1 MISSNLLD
9 GAWCISTHKIMLYMY
24 EGIDQSVWKCS
35 RTYRAMSESIFF
47 NDICKGPSDALALKR
62 PISLINA
69 SRVPKEKNPSEIR
82 CKSYLSHWS
91 LKHANTRAPSSNVSS
106 SLPCFAVKSGAAR
119 LALWEHTSSCL
130 HCWYYEHGQCRRW
143 ARWTKP
149 QRTTGITPRTWQQI
163 LVNVCP
169 GM

>member
-9 GAWCISTHKIMLYMY
+9 GAWCISTHIIMLYMY
-24 EGIDQSVWKCS
+24 EGIDQSVWKWS

-62 PISLINA
+62 PISLMNA
-69 SRVPKEKNPSEIR
+69 SRVPREKNPSEIR

-106 SLPCFAVKSGAAR
+106 NHFHVLQWKARRLIWPCENTPFLV
-119 LALWEHTSSCL
+119 CIV
-130 HCWYYEHGQCRRW
+130 
-143 ARWTKP
+143 
-149 QRTTGITPRTWQQI
+149 GIMSMDNAGDEQDEPDHKERQ
-163 LVNVCP
+163 V
-169 GM
+169 